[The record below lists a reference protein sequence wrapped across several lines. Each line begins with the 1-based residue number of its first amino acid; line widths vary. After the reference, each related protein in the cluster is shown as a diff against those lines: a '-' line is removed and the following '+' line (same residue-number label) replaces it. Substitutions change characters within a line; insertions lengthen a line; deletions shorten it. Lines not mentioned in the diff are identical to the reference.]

1 MFGDI
6 KRLAVA
12 SVENQKEFVAKLDL
26 QGLATHC
33 FQQMVVIQNQEE
45 SMTEARKK
53 LKRKAQQIRRLER
66 QVVSKKTKF
75 KTWYMVPL
83 SLWKLFEPDE
93 D

>member
-1 MFGDI
+1 M
-6 KRLAVA
+6 
-12 SVENQKEFVAKLDL
+12 DL

-53 LKRKAQQIRRLER
+53 LKRKAQQIRRVER